1 MMNEEFS
8 FDQVP
13 LEHRYNLILSF
24 NKKLLREIENLEEKI
39 KEERKEFIRLEH
51 YLKNSAVMKSE
62 ADFCTLLHDIKT
74 LDKTELHKKY
84 KEILK
89 QWLTEKRK
97 IYENKDLIRQEGT
110 EVLSY

>member
-24 NKKLLREIENLEEKI
+24 NKKLLKKIELLEEKI
-39 KEERKEFIRLEH
+39 KEERKEFIILEH
-51 YLKNSAVMKSE
+51 YLKNSAVIKSE

-84 KEILK
+84 REILK
-89 QWLTEKRK
+89 QWLSEKKK
-97 IYENKDLIRQEGT
+97 IYESKNII
-110 EVLSY
+110 

>member
-13 LEHRYNLILSF
+13 LENRYNIILSI
-24 NKKLLREIENLEEKI
+24 NKKLLKEIEYLEEKI
-39 KEERKEFIRLEH
+39 KEDRKEFIRMEH
-51 YLKNSAVMKSE
+51 YLKNSAVIKSE
-62 ADFCTLLHDIKT
+62 ADFCTLLHNIKT

-89 QWLTEKRK
+89 QWLTEKKK
-97 IYENKDLIRQEGT
+97 IYENKEPIRQEGK